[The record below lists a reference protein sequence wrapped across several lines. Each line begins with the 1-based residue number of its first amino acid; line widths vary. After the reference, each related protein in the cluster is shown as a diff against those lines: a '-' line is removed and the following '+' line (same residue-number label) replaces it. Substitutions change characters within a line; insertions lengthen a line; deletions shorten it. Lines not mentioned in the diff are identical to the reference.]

1 MVDPINRFPCGVQY
15 GDDITSFQCESIPY
29 CCFNPIDETREVED
43 DEAVE
48 MLDDPQGTKFF
59 RPTLSGFKISNEE
72 TLIIKNLLL
81 NRLFG
86 IIFHYLNSDNIFI
99 DNLMVTFS
107 VCSNRDNRCFRFL
120 NAYIDE

>member
-48 MLDDPQGTKFF
+48 MLDDPQGTKYFQINF
-59 RPTLSGFKISNEE
+59 
-72 TLIIKNLLL
+72 LL
-81 NRLFG
+81 N
-86 IIFHYLNSDNIFI
+86 LNSNFEKKYVIG
-99 DNLMVTFS
+99 
-107 VCSNRDNRCFRFL
+107 FL
-120 NAYIDE
+120 QSSFTI